1 MSAKGAKEPN
11 RQLESSAFKRDE
23 KMSAKDAKEPN
34 RQPKSSTFKLYERAL
49 HV

>member
-1 MSAKGAKEPN
+1 MTHAQREPGTTREAGRMSAKG
-11 RQLESSAFKRDE
+11 
-23 KMSAKDAKEPN
+23 AKEPN